1 VNLDASVSFIRLDVP
16 PPTPQHPMISYLKG
30 IAIQIQTP
38 ANNKTILI
46 LEVDRIGYEL
56 QVPQRMI
63 MEVVLNAELQVFTHQ
78 QVREDG
84 ISLYGFSSAA
94 ERDLFRQLISVSG
107 VGASLA
113 IALLDKLGLADTV
126 SAIVTSNIQRLST
139 APGVG
144 KKTAER
150 LALELRSKLG
160 QWRIAAGLNE
170 SLPLTNLNPT
180 MQAEVEMTLLALGYT
195 NDEILHALQAIG
207 QDSLMVKSPNIEDWL
222 RLAIASIS

>member
-1 VNLDASVSFIRLDVP
+1 
-16 PPTPQHPMISYLKG
+16 MIAYLKG
-30 IAIQIQTP
+30 TAIEIQTP
-38 ANNKTILI
+38 TNNRTILI
-46 LEVDRIGYEL
+46 LEVNGVGYEL
-56 QVPQRMI
+56 QVPRRTIESIVPNTEIQI
-63 MEVVLNAELQVFTHQ
+63 FTHQ
-78 QVREDG
+78 QLREEQVS
-84 ISLYGFSSAA
+84 IYGFSSAA

-126 SAIVTSNIQRLST
+126 QAIVTSNIQRLST

-160 QWRIAAGLNE
+160 QWRIAAGLSE
-170 SLPLTNLNPT
+170 SPSVTSLNQS

-195 NDEILHALQAIG
+195 NDEIHHALHAIS
-207 QDSLMVKSPNIEDWL
+207 QDSLMIKSQNIEDWL
-222 RLAIASIS
+222 RLAIASTE

>member
-1 VNLDASVSFIRLDVP
+1 
-16 PPTPQHPMISYLKG
+16 MISYLRG
-30 IAIQIQTP
+30 IAIQIQT
-38 ANNKTILI
+38 ANNRAILV
-46 LEVDRIGYEL
+46 LEVNQVGYEL

-63 MEVVLNAELQVFTHQ
+63 LEVIPSQEIQVFTHQ
-78 QVREDG
+78 QVREDQ

-160 QWRIAAGLNE
+160 QWRVASGLIE
-170 SLPLTNLNPT
+170 SLPLTSLNST

-195 NDEILHALQAIG
+195 NDEIHQALQAIS
-207 QDSLMVKSPNIEDWL
+207 QDSLMVKSPNVEDWL
-222 RLAIASIS
+222 RLAISSIA

>member
-1 VNLDASVSFIRLDVP
+1 
-16 PPTPQHPMISYLKG
+16 MISYLKG

-38 ANNKTILI
+38 ANNRSILI
-46 LEVDRIGYEL
+46 LEVNGIGYEL
-56 QVPQRMI
+56 QIPQRMTL
-63 MEVVLNAELQVFTHQ
+63 EVVLNSQIQVFAHQ
-78 QVREDG
+78 QVREDSM
-84 ISLYGFSSAA
+84 SLYGFSSAA

-150 LALELRSKLG
+150 LALELRSRLG
-160 QWRIAAGLNE
+160 QWRVAAGLLE
-170 SLPLTNLNPT
+170 TLPLTSLNPT
-180 MQAEVEMTLLALGYT
+180 MQAEVEMTLLALGYS
-195 NDEILHALQAIG
+195 NEEIQQALQAIS
-207 QDSLMVKSPNIEDWL
+207 QDSLMVKSPNVEDWL
-222 RLAIASIS
+222 RLAIASLQ

>member
-1 VNLDASVSFIRLDVP
+1 
-16 PPTPQHPMISYLKG
+16 MIAYLKG
-30 IAIQIQTP
+30 TAIDIQTP
-38 ANNKTILI
+38 TNNRTMLI
-46 LEVDRIGYEL
+46 LEVNGVGYEL
-56 QVPQRMI
+56 QVPHRTI
-63 MEVVLNAELQVFTHQ
+63 ESIIPNAEVQIFTHQ
-78 QVREDG
+78 QLREEQMS
-84 ISLYGFSSAA
+84 IYGFSSAA

-126 SAIVTSNIQRLST
+126 QAIVSSNIQRLST

-160 QWRIAAGLNE
+160 QWRIASGLSE
-170 SLPLTNLNPT
+170 SLPLTSLNQS

-195 NDEILHALQAIG
+195 NDEIRHALQAIS
-207 QDSLMVKSPNIEDWL
+207 QDSLMVKSQNIEEWL
-222 RLAIASIS
+222 RLAIASTE

>member
-1 VNLDASVSFIRLDVP
+1 
-16 PPTPQHPMISYLKG
+16 MISYLKG
-30 IAIQIQTP
+30 TAIQIQTP
-38 ANNKTILI
+38 TSNRAILV
-46 LEVDRIGYEL
+46 LEVNQVGYEL
-56 QVPQRMI
+56 QVPHRMGL
-63 MEVVLNAELQVFTHQ
+63 EVILNAELQVFTHQ
-78 QVREDG
+78 QVREDS
-84 ISLYGFSSAA
+84 ISLYGFGSAA

-126 SAIVTSNIQRLST
+126 SAIITSNIQRLST

-160 QWRIAAGLNE
+160 QWRVDSGLSE
-170 SLPLTNLNPT
+170 SLPLASLNAT

-195 NDEILHALQAIG
+195 NDEIRQALQAIS

-222 RLAIASIS
+222 RLAISSIA

>member
-1 VNLDASVSFIRLDVP
+1 
-16 PPTPQHPMISYLKG
+16 MISYLKG
-30 IAIQIQTP
+30 TAIQIQTP
-38 ANNKTILI
+38 ANNRAILV
-46 LEVDRIGYEL
+46 LEVNQVGYEL

-63 MEVVLNAELQVFTHQ
+63 LEVVPSQEIQVFTHQ
-78 QVREDG
+78 QVREDQ

-107 VGASLA
+107 VGSSLA

-160 QWRIAAGLNE
+160 QWRVASGLIE
-170 SLPLTNLNPT
+170 SLPLTSLNST

-195 NDEILHALQAIG
+195 NDEIRQALQAIS
-207 QDSLMVKSPNIEDWL
+207 QDSLMVKSQNIEDWL
-222 RLAIASIS
+222 RLAISSIE

>member
-1 VNLDASVSFIRLDVP
+1 
-16 PPTPQHPMISYLKG
+16 MISYLKG
-30 IAIQIQTP
+30 TAIQIQTP
-38 ANNKTILI
+38 TTNRAILV
-46 LEVDRIGYEL
+46 LEVNQVGYEL
-56 QVPQRMI
+56 QVPQRMM
-63 MEVVLNAELQVFTHQ
+63 MEVTIDTEIQVFTHQ
-78 QVREDG
+78 QVREDS

-160 QWRIAAGLNE
+160 QWRVASGLSE
-170 SLPLTNLNPT
+170 SLPLTSLNQT

-195 NDEILHALQAIG
+195 NDEIRQALQAIS
-207 QDSLMVKSPNIEDWL
+207 QDSLMVKSQNIEDWL
-222 RLAIASIS
+222 RLAISSIQ

>member
-1 VNLDASVSFIRLDVP
+1 
-16 PPTPQHPMISYLKG
+16 MISYLKG

-38 ANNKTILI
+38 TNNRAILV
-46 LEVDRIGYEL
+46 LEVNQVGYEL

-63 MEVVLNAELQVFTHQ
+63 MEVTIDAEIQIFTHQ
-78 QVREDG
+78 QVREDQ

-160 QWRIAAGLNE
+160 QWRIASGLSE
-170 SLPLTNLNPT
+170 SLPLTSLNAT
-180 MQAEVEMTLLALGYT
+180 MQAEVEMTMLALGYT
-195 NDEILHALQAIG
+195 NDEIHQALQAIS

-222 RLAIASIS
+222 RLAIASIQ

>member
-1 VNLDASVSFIRLDVP
+1 
-16 PPTPQHPMISYLKG
+16 MIAYLKG
-30 IAIQIQTP
+30 TAIEIQTP
-38 ANNKTILI
+38 TNNRTILV
-46 LEVDRIGYEL
+46 LEVNGIGYEL
-56 QVPQRMI
+56 QVPHRTI
-63 MEVVLNAELQVFTHQ
+63 ESIVPNAEIQIFTHQ
-78 QVREDG
+78 QLREEQMS
-84 ISLYGFSSAA
+84 IYGFSSAA

-126 SAIVTSNIQRLST
+126 QAIVSSNIQRLST

-160 QWRIAAGLNE
+160 QWRIASGLSE
-170 SLPLTNLNPT
+170 SLPLTSLNQS

-195 NDEILHALQAIG
+195 NDEIRHALQAIS
-207 QDSLMVKSPNIEDWL
+207 QDTLMVKSQNIEDWL
-222 RLAIASIS
+222 RLAIASTE

>member
-1 VNLDASVSFIRLDVP
+1 
-16 PPTPQHPMISYLKG
+16 MISYLKG
-30 IAIQIQTP
+30 IAIQIQSPT
-38 ANNKTILI
+38 NNKTILV
-46 LEVDRIGYEL
+46 LEVNQVGYEL
-56 QVPQRMI
+56 QVPQGMI
-63 MEVVLNAELQVFTHQ
+63 LEIVPNTEIQVFTHQ

-84 ISLYGFSSAA
+84 ISLYGFSSAV

-126 SAIVTSNIQRLST
+126 TAIVTSNIQRLST

-160 QWRIAAGLNE
+160 QWRVAAGLSE
-170 SLPLTNLNPT
+170 ALPLTSLNAP

-195 NDEILHALQAIG
+195 NDEIRQALQAIS
-207 QDSLMVKSPNIEDWL
+207 QDSLMVKSQNIEDWL

>member
-1 VNLDASVSFIRLDVP
+1 
-16 PPTPQHPMISYLKG
+16 MISYLKG
-30 IAIQIQTP
+30 IAIQTQTP
-38 ANNKTILI
+38 TNNKSILI
-46 LEVDRIGYEL
+46 LEVDRVGYEL
-56 QVPQRMI
+56 QVPQRMV
-63 MEVVLNAELQVFTHQ
+63 MEVVLNAEIQVFTHQ
-78 QVREDG
+78 QVREDA
-84 ISLYGFSSAA
+84 ISLYGFNSAA

-126 SAIVTSNIQRLST
+126 AAIVTSNIQRLST

-160 QWRIAAGLNE
+160 QWRVDSGLSE
-170 SLPLTNLNPT
+170 SLPLTSLNPT

-195 NDEILHALQAIG
+195 NDEIRQALQAIS
-207 QDSLMVKSPNIEDWL
+207 QDSLMVKSQNIEDWL
-222 RLAIASIS
+222 RLAIASIQ

>member
-1 VNLDASVSFIRLDVP
+1 
-16 PPTPQHPMISYLKG
+16 MISYLKG

-38 ANNKTILI
+38 TNNRSILV
-46 LEVDRIGYEL
+46 LEVNQVGYEL
-56 QVPQRMI
+56 QVPQRMSL
-63 MEVVLNAELQVFTHQ
+63 EVVLNDEIQVFTHQ
-78 QVREDG
+78 QVREDS
-84 ISLYGFSSAA
+84 ISLYGFNSAA

-160 QWRIAAGLNE
+160 QWRIASGLSE
-170 SLPLTNLNPT
+170 SLPLTSLNAT

-195 NDEILHALQAIG
+195 NDEIRHALQAIS
-207 QDSLMVKSPNIEDWL
+207 QDSLMVKSQNIEDWL
-222 RLAIASIS
+222 RLAIASIE

>member
-1 VNLDASVSFIRLDVP
+1 
-16 PPTPQHPMISYLKG
+16 MISYLKG

-38 ANNKTILI
+38 ANNRSILI
-46 LEVDRIGYEL
+46 LEVNGIGYEL
-56 QVPQRMI
+56 QIHQRMI
-63 MEVVLNAELQVFTHQ
+63 LEVVLNSELQVFAHQ
-78 QVREDG
+78 QVREDSM
-84 ISLYGFSSAA
+84 SLYGFSSAA

-160 QWRIAAGLNE
+160 QWRVASGLIE
-170 SLPLTNLNPT
+170 ALPLTSLNPT
-180 MQAEVEMTLLALGYT
+180 MQAEVEMTLLALGYS
-195 NDEILHALQAIG
+195 NDEIHHALQAIS
-207 QDSLMVKSPNIEDWL
+207 QDSLMVKSPNVEDWL
-222 RLAIASIS
+222 RLAIASIQ

>member
-1 VNLDASVSFIRLDVP
+1 
-16 PPTPQHPMISYLKG
+16 MISYLKG

-195 NDEILHALQAIG
+195 NDEIIHALQAIG

>member
-1 VNLDASVSFIRLDVP
+1 
-16 PPTPQHPMISYLKG
+16 MISYLKG

-38 ANNKTILI
+38 ANNRAILV
-46 LEVDRIGYEL
+46 LEVNQVGYEL
-56 QVPQRMI
+56 QVPQHMLT
-63 MEVVLNAELQVFTHQ
+63 EVVQNSEIQVFTHQ
-78 QVREDG
+78 QVREDA

-113 IALLDKLGLADTV
+113 IALLDKLGIADTV

-160 QWRIAAGLNE
+160 QWRIAAGLTAE
-170 SLPLTNLNPT
+170 LPLTSLEPT

-195 NDEILHALQAIG
+195 TADIHHALQAIS

-222 RLAIASIS
+222 RLAIASIE

>member
-1 VNLDASVSFIRLDVP
+1 
-16 PPTPQHPMISYLKG
+16 MISYLKG
-30 IAIQIQTP
+30 TAIQIQTP
-38 ANNKTILI
+38 TNNRSILV
-46 LEVDRIGYEL
+46 LEVNQVGYEL
-56 QVPQRMI
+56 QVPQSMALAVAI
-63 MEVVLNAELQVFTHQ
+63 DTEIQVFTHQ
-78 QVREDG
+78 QVREDS

-160 QWRIAAGLNE
+160 QWRVDSGLSE
-170 SLPLTNLNPT
+170 SLPLTSLNAT

-195 NDEILHALQAIG
+195 NDEIRQALQAIS
-207 QDSLMVKSPNIEDWL
+207 QDSLMVKSQNIEDWL
-222 RLAIASIS
+222 RLAIASIQ

>member
-1 VNLDASVSFIRLDVP
+1 
-16 PPTPQHPMISYLKG
+16 MISYLKG
-30 IAIQIQTP
+30 TAIQIQTP
-38 ANNKTILI
+38 TNTRSILV
-46 LEVDRIGYEL
+46 LEVNQIGYEL
-56 QVPQRMI
+56 QVPQRLVL
-63 MEVVLNAELQVFTHQ
+63 EVVMNEAIQVFTHQ
-78 QVREDG
+78 QVREDA

-160 QWRIAAGLNE
+160 QWRVASGLSE
-170 SLPLTNLNPT
+170 SLPLTSLNAT

-195 NDEILHALQAIG
+195 NDEIHQALQAIS

-222 RLAIASIS
+222 RLAISSLQ

>member
-1 VNLDASVSFIRLDVP
+1 
-16 PPTPQHPMISYLKG
+16 MISYLKG
-30 IAIQIQTP
+30 TAIQIQTP
-38 ANNKTILI
+38 TNNRVILV
-46 LEVDRIGYEL
+46 LEVNQIGYEL
-56 QVPQRMI
+56 QVPQRTI
-63 MEVVLNAELQVFTHQ
+63 MDVAIDAEIQVFTHQ
-78 QVREDG
+78 QVREDS

-160 QWRIAAGLNE
+160 QWRVASGLSE
-170 SLPLTNLNPT
+170 SLPLTSLNQT
-180 MQAEVEMTLLALGYT
+180 MQSEVEMTLLALGYT
-195 NDEILHALQAIG
+195 NDEIRQALQAIS
-207 QDSLMVKSPNIEDWL
+207 QDSLMVKSQNIEDWL
-222 RLAIASIS
+222 RLAISSIE

>member
-1 VNLDASVSFIRLDVP
+1 
-16 PPTPQHPMISYLKG
+16 MISYLKG
-30 IAIQIQTP
+30 TAIQIQTP
-38 ANNKTILI
+38 TSTRTILV
-46 LEVDRIGYEL
+46 LEVNQVGYEL
-56 QVPQRMI
+56 QVPQGLGL
-63 MEVVLNAELQVFTHQ
+63 EVAMNTELQIFTHQ
-78 QVREDG
+78 QVREDS

-160 QWRIAAGLNE
+160 QWRVASGLSE
-170 SLPLTNLNPT
+170 SLPLTSLNTT

-195 NDEILHALQAIG
+195 NDEIRQALQAIS

>member
-1 VNLDASVSFIRLDVP
+1 
-16 PPTPQHPMISYLKG
+16 MINYLKG
-30 IAIQIQTP
+30 TAIQIQQTP
-38 ANNKTILI
+38 ANNRATLI
-46 LEVDRIGYEL
+46 LEVNQIGYEL
-56 QVPQRMI
+56 QVPQRMLL
-63 MEVVLNAELQVFTHQ
+63 EVMANSEVQIFTHQ
-78 QVREDG
+78 QVREDS

-160 QWRIAAGLNE
+160 QWRVESGLSAA
-170 SLPLTNLNPT
+170 LPLTSLNPT
-180 MQAEVEMTLLALGYT
+180 MQAEVEMTMLALGYT
-195 NDEILHALQAIG
+195 NEEIHRGLQAIC
-207 QDSLMVKSPNIEDWL
+207 QDSLMVKSHNIEDWL
-222 RLAIASIS
+222 RLAIASIE

>member
-1 VNLDASVSFIRLDVP
+1 
-16 PPTPQHPMISYLKG
+16 MISYLKG
-30 IAIQIQTP
+30 TAIQIQTP
-38 ANNKTILI
+38 TSNRAILV
-46 LEVDRIGYEL
+46 LEVNQVGYEL
-56 QVPQRMI
+56 QVPHRMVL
-63 MEVVLNAELQVFTHQ
+63 EVIINAELQVFTHQ
-78 QVREDG
+78 QVREDS
-84 ISLYGFSSAA
+84 ISLYGFGSAA
-94 ERDLFRQLISVSG
+94 ERDLFRQLISVRG

-160 QWRIAAGLNE
+160 QWRVDSGLSE
-170 SLPLTNLNPT
+170 SLPLASLNAT

-195 NDEILHALQAIG
+195 NDEIRQALQAIS

-222 RLAIASIS
+222 RLAISSIA

>member
-1 VNLDASVSFIRLDVP
+1 
-16 PPTPQHPMISYLKG
+16 MISYLKG
-30 IAIQIQTP
+30 TAIQIQTP
-38 ANNKTILI
+38 ANNRAILV
-46 LEVDRIGYEL
+46 LEVNQVGYEL

-63 MEVVLNAELQVFTHQ
+63 LEVLPSQEIQVFTHQ
-78 QVREDG
+78 QVREDQ

-160 QWRIAAGLNE
+160 QWRVASGLIE
-170 SLPLTNLNPT
+170 SLPLTSLNST

-195 NDEILHALQAIG
+195 NDEIRQALQAIS
-207 QDSLMVKSPNIEDWL
+207 QDSLMVKSQNIEDWL
-222 RLAIASIS
+222 RLAISSIE

>member
-1 VNLDASVSFIRLDVP
+1 
-16 PPTPQHPMISYLKG
+16 MISYLKG
-30 IAIQIQTP
+30 TAIQIQTP
-38 ANNKTILI
+38 ANNRAILV
-46 LEVDRIGYEL
+46 LEVNQVGYEL

-63 MEVVLNAELQVFTHQ
+63 LEVVPSQEIQVFTHQ
-78 QVREDG
+78 QVREDQ

-160 QWRIAAGLNE
+160 QWRVASGLIE
-170 SLPLTNLNPT
+170 SLPLTSLNST

-195 NDEILHALQAIG
+195 NDEIRQALQAIS
-207 QDSLMVKSPNIEDWL
+207 QDSLMVKSQNIEDWL
-222 RLAIASIS
+222 RLAISSIE

>member
-1 VNLDASVSFIRLDVP
+1 MTIG
-16 PPTPQHPMISYLKG
+16 YLKG
-30 IAIQIQTP
+30 IAIQVQTP
-38 ANNKTILI
+38 TANRAILV
-46 LEVDRIGYEL
+46 LEVNQVGYEI
-56 QVPQRMI
+56 QVPQQMRLEI
-63 MEVVLNAELQVFTHQ
+63 APNSELQVFTHQ
-78 QVREDG
+78 QVREDQ

-160 QWRIAAGLNE
+160 QWRIASGLSE
-170 SLPLTNLNPT
+170 SLPLTNLNAT
-180 MQAEVEMTLLALGYT
+180 MQAEVEMTMLALGYT
-195 NDEILHALQAIG
+195 TDEIHRALQAIG
-207 QDSLMVKSPNIEDWL
+207 QDSLMVKSSNIEDWL
-222 RLAIASIS
+222 RLAIASIE

>member
-1 VNLDASVSFIRLDVP
+1 
-16 PPTPQHPMISYLKG
+16 MISYLKG
-30 IAIQIQTP
+30 TAINIQTP
-38 ANNKTILI
+38 ANHRAILV
-46 LEVDRIGYEL
+46 LEVNQVGYEL
-56 QVPQRMI
+56 QVPQHMAT
-63 MEVVLNAELQVFTHQ
+63 EVAQNSEIQVFTHQ
-78 QVREDG
+78 QVREDA

-113 IALLDKLGLADTV
+113 IALLDKLGIADTV

-160 QWRIAAGLNE
+160 QWRIAAGLTAE
-170 SLPLTNLNPT
+170 LPLTSLEPT

-195 NDEILHALQAIG
+195 NADIHHALQAIS

-222 RLAIASIS
+222 RLAIASIE

>member
-1 VNLDASVSFIRLDVP
+1 
-16 PPTPQHPMISYLKG
+16 MIAYLKG
-30 IAIQIQTP
+30 TAIEIQTP
-38 ANNKTILI
+38 TNNRTMLI
-46 LEVDRIGYEL
+46 LEVNGVGYEL
-56 QVPQRMI
+56 QVPHRTI
-63 MEVVLNAELQVFTHQ
+63 ESIVPNAEVQIFTHQ
-78 QVREDG
+78 QLREEQMS
-84 ISLYGFSSAA
+84 IYGFSSAA

-126 SAIVTSNIQRLST
+126 QAIVSSNIQRLST

-160 QWRIAAGLNE
+160 QWRIASGLSE
-170 SLPLTNLNPT
+170 SLPLTSLNQS

-195 NDEILHALQAIG
+195 NDEIRHALQAIS
-207 QDSLMVKSPNIEDWL
+207 QDSLMVKSQNIEDWL
-222 RLAIASIS
+222 RLAIASTE

>member
-1 VNLDASVSFIRLDVP
+1 
-16 PPTPQHPMISYLKG
+16 MISYLKG

-38 ANNKTILI
+38 ASNRTILV
-46 LEVDRIGYEL
+46 LEVNQIGYEL
-56 QVPQRMI
+56 QIPQRLI
-63 MEVVLNAELQVFTHQ
+63 TEVVLNAQVQIFTHQ
-78 QVREDG
+78 QVSEDKVA
-84 ISLYGFSSAA
+84 LYGFSSAA

-107 VGASLA
+107 IGASLA

-126 SAIVTSNIQRLST
+126 QAIVTSNIQRLAT

-150 LALELRSKLG
+150 LALELRTKLG
-160 QWRIAAGLNE
+160 QWRIASGLSE
-170 SLPLTNLNPT
+170 VLPVTSLNQT

-195 NDEILHALQAIG
+195 NEEILQALQAIA

-222 RLAIASIS
+222 RLAIANLS

>member
-1 VNLDASVSFIRLDVP
+1 
-16 PPTPQHPMISYLKG
+16 MISYLKG
-30 IAIQIQTP
+30 TAIQIQTP
-38 ANNKTILI
+38 TNNRSILV
-46 LEVDRIGYEL
+46 LEVNQIGYEL
-56 QVPQRMI
+56 QVPQSMALAVAI
-63 MEVVLNAELQVFTHQ
+63 DSDIQVFTHQ
-78 QVREDG
+78 QVREDA

-126 SAIVTSNIQRLST
+126 AAIVTSNIQRLST

-160 QWRIAAGLNE
+160 QWRVDSGLSE
-170 SLPLTNLNPT
+170 SLPLTSLNAT

-195 NDEILHALQAIG
+195 NDEIRQALQAIS
-207 QDSLMVKSPNIEDWL
+207 QDSLMVKSQNIEDWL
-222 RLAIASIS
+222 RLAIASIQ

>member
-1 VNLDASVSFIRLDVP
+1 
-16 PPTPQHPMISYLKG
+16 MISYLRG
-30 IAIQIQTP
+30 IAIQIQT
-38 ANNKTILI
+38 ANNRAILV
-46 LEVDRIGYEL
+46 LDVNQVGYEL
-56 QVPQRMI
+56 QVPQRM
-63 MEVVLNAELQVFTHQ
+63 MLEVLPSQEIQVFTHQ
-78 QVREDG
+78 QVREDQ

-160 QWRIAAGLNE
+160 QWRVTSGFSE
-170 SLPLTNLNPT
+170 SLPLTSLNAT
-180 MQAEVEMTLLALGYT
+180 MQAEVEMTLLAMGYT
-195 NDEILHALQAIG
+195 TDEIHQALQAIS

-222 RLAIASIS
+222 RLAISSIA

>member
-1 VNLDASVSFIRLDVP
+1 
-16 PPTPQHPMISYLKG
+16 MISYLKG
-30 IAIQIQTP
+30 TAIQIQTP
-38 ANNKTILI
+38 TSTRSILV
-46 LEVDRIGYEL
+46 LEVNQIGYEL
-56 QVPQRMI
+56 QVPQRLVL
-63 MEVVLNAELQVFTHQ
+63 EVVMNEAIQVFTHQ
-78 QVREDG
+78 QVREDA

-160 QWRIAAGLNE
+160 QWRVASGLSE
-170 SLPLTNLNPT
+170 SLPLTSLNAT

-195 NDEILHALQAIG
+195 NDEIHQALQAIS

-222 RLAIASIS
+222 RLAISSLQ